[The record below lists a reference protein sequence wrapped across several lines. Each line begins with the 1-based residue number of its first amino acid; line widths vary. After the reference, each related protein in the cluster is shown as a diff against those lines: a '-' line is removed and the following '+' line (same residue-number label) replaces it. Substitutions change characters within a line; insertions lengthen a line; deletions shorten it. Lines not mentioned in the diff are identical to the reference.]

1 MIAVVKW
8 KSKRNLIL
16 FLVRN
21 PQIQT
26 DSILRYFISDDEIYN
41 SIKYLRDT
49 YWNYWT
55 CLHNGNDHIHYST
68 NQRESIVW
76 GKDYLTYNPDSNFY
90 CWVCNFAWIVLYP
103 LPFPL
108 PQTFSTVFLFIIFH
122 RQHKNTLYFSTKEMA
137 IGKDGSGFGLFCF
150 YWSCLRV
157 SFLFLVHEI
166 DWKTLAVILWIFYV
180 ILWIYLDSCRF

>member
-16 FLVRN
+16 FLVWN

-49 YWNYWT
+49 YWNSWT

-122 RQHKNTLYFSTKEMA
+122 QQHRIPYISPQKK
-137 IGKDGSGFGLFCF
+137 
-150 YWSCLRV
+150 WQ
-157 SFLFLVHEI
+157 
-166 DWKTLAVILWIFYV
+166 
-180 ILWIYLDSCRF
+180 